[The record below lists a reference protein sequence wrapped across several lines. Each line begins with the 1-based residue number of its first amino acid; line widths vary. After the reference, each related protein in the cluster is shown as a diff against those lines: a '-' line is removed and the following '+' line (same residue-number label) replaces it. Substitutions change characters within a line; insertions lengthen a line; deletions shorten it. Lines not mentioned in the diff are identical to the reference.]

1 MTDERNILQAPYGGD
16 QAMLEDL
23 WVEYD
28 MTERGDAEAH
38 PALAAGYEALDSL
51 SNGAETDIPTVHFTD
66 VTLRDGQ
73 QQRTNEVTMEQ
84 RIGVFDQIV
93 STGIDRIETG
103 HLGNQEDREFAAAL
117 IERIAQREETDE
129 RYARVKIQVLFG
141 SQEHLIE
148 QGSDALCEAF
158 QQHYGKDWEKAM
170 ADKVVVHVYDRIDQ
184 NLINTASS
192 PYSPMESATRI
203 YHASQHAINKG
214 FRHFS
219 ISAEAATAVKPEDAI
234 QFYGYIN
241 HLLLAN
247 GAASVN
253 NNLANTYGYSP
264 NEAWNAAS
272 MTIFNQAVKHGFDGR
287 VTTSVHA
294 HNDTEASTD
303 FAMSA
308 AVAGFDRIEGTLIG
322 MGERSGNTALVTFV
336 ARVLEQARHQ
346 NIAEQQPG
354 SRRSRIAQAAAAV
367 GLRRVVRMPEQVIAN
382 LANLYPAG
390 SSIANTFGPDAFYRW
405 HRTSLGSP
413 YIHDNG
419 SGPHDAA
426 LAAAASRPVEC
437 PPYNN
442 YEWGLLLSAAMGR
455 PGAEDIAV
463 GDPEAID
470 KVTVGNH
477 MGGGKTRAIREG
489 RLSRASAAEIAQARA
504 DFREEICAIGRIAR
518 TGVAVRAA

>member
-16 QAMLEDL
+16 QAMLECL

-28 MTERGDAEAH
+28 MTDRDDAKTH
-38 PALAAGYEALDSL
+38 PALTSGYEALDRL
-51 SNGAETDIPTVHFTD
+51 SDRAETDIPTIHFTD

-84 RIGVFDQIV
+84 RIDVFDQIV

-103 HLGNQEDREFAAAL
+103 HLGNQEDREFTAAL
-117 IERIAQREETDE
+117 IERIARREKTDE
-129 RYARVKIQVLFG
+129 RYAQVKIQVLFG

-158 QQHYGKDWEKAM
+158 QRHYGEGWEKAM
-170 ADKVVVHVYDRIDQ
+170 ADKVVVHVYDRIDN
-184 NLINTASS
+184 NLINTASA
-192 PYSPMESATRI
+192 PYTPMESATRV
-203 YHASQHAINKG
+203 YRASQHALDKG

-219 ISAEAATAVKPEDAI
+219 ISAEAATAVEPEDAI

-247 GAASVN
+247 GATTVN
-253 NNLANTYGYSP
+253 DNLANTYGYSP

-272 MTIFNQAVKHGFDGR
+272 MTVFNQAVKHGFDGQ

-346 NIAEQQPG
+346 NIAERRPEP
-354 SRRSRIAQAAAAV
+354 RRSRIAQVAATV
-367 GLRRVVRMPEQVIAN
+367 GLRRVVKMPEQIIDN

-390 SSIANTFGPDAFYRW
+390 TSIAGIFGPDAIYRW

-426 LAAAASRPVEC
+426 LAAAASKPVEC

-442 YEWGLLLSAAMGR
+442 YEWGLLLSATMGR

-470 KVTVGNH
+470 RVTVGNH

-489 RLSRASAAEIAQARA
+489 RLLRASAAEIAQARTN
-504 DFREEICAIGRIAR
+504 FREEIQAIGRIAR
-518 TGVAVRAA
+518 TGVAIRAA